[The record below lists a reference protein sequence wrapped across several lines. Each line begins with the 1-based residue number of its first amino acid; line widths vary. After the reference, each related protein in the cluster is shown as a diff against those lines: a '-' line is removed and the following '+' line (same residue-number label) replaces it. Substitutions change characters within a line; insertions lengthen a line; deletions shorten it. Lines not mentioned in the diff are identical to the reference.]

1 MFEKN
6 GYFKVDELDRF
17 ELMAKKFDPKSIS
30 PKLINWN
37 NQQKKYKGWNLIY
50 ADQCPW
56 HDKSAGMLK
65 ETAVEYGFDLKITK
79 IKSAREAKQAPSGF
93 GVFNLLHDGKLL
105 EDHYISK
112 ARFRNIINK
121 ELNI

>member
-1 MFEKN
+1 MNAEVIACYWLRSGEK
-6 GYFKVDELDRF
+6 GGKAAVTKGGIDYFYCGPANTRERF
-17 ELMAKKFDPKSIS
+17 
-30 PKLINWN
+30 
-37 NQQKKYKGWNLIY
+37 KGWHLLY